1 MHVEWVRRMCG
12 VLEGALAAMIVDVE
26 GGPWGVSILRV
37 LLLGVRGFSI

>member
-26 GGPWGVSILRV
+26 GGWRESPSRAVA
-37 LLLGVRGFSI
+37 RG